1 MFSLAETC
9 HRAVLQ
15 QHLQEDPHVPL
26 LNHLSLLQAKLS
38 VRGDGVHMRTWEDLC
53 TRQATEAYWRMS
65 TKKYMV
71 MSMHTRDEG
80 RSSLPFAAHPEK
92 SDCRCPLQVV
102 AALDQKSLGGTSS
115 CLLHPHRSQK
125 HCKECQ
131 LYDVE
136 FWKTGSGNPCGRC
149 GYCRLKWTPWE
160 DRCRRRCSPY

>member
-1 MFSLAETC
+1 M
-9 HRAVLQ
+9 
-15 QHLQEDPHVPL
+15 PL

-102 AALDQKSLGGTSS
+102 AALDQKTLGGTSS

-125 HCKECQ
+125 HCKECKGRFCNECSELLHSQ
-131 LYDVE
+131 GA
-136 FWKTGSGNPCGRC
+136 FKTHT
-149 GYCRLKWTPWE
+149 LTE
-160 DRCRRRCSPY
+160 CSPIHDSGSEIVLKCLEHQKPVSLFKQVTID